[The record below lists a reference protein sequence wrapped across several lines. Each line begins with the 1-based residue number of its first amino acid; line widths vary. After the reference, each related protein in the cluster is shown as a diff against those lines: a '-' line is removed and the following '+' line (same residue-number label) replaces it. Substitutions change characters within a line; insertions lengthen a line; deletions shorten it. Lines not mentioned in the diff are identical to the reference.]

1 VSVAALAHRAG
12 ASLRLTERCFLRET
26 GVALKDPQPALIIAP
41 LTSRALNE
49 HFARRGLGP

>member
-1 VSVAALAHRAG
+1 MSVAALAHRAG